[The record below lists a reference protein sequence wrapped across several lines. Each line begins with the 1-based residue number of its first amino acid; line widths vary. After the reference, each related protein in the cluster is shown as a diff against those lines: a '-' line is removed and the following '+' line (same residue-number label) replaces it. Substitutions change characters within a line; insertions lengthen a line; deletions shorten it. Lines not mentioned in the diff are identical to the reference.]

1 MRGNVFFPKLKK
13 TPNHPQTYTLFI
25 EAALQTS
32 TEEIF
37 VLVIL
42 MKWSMLYRKQAVISN
57 GSLDYNFLCKLSYAL
72 SSVF

>member
-1 MRGNVFFPKLKK
+1 MKGNVFFPMLKK

-37 VLVIL
+37 VSVIL
-42 MKWSMLYRKQAVISN
+42 TK
-57 GSLDYNFLCKLSYAL
+57 
-72 SSVF
+72 